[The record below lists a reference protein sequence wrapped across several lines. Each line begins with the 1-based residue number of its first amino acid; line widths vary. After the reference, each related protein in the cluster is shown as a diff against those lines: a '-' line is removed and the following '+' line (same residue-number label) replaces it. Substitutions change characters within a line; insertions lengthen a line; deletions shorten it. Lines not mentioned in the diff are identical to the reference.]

1 MGGNNSKNSLS
12 SSVSDNGPLP
22 PFPVTVNRASS
33 FSSNSSSK
41 QRRVLDEEYF
51 VQKVQLGTGSFGVVH
66 RAIQRSTQQ
75 DRAVKSMEKRRFET
89 RSHYRQ
95 HLHREIEILRECSH
109 ENIVKLYDWFEDETY
124 IHFVLEYCGGG
135 DLGDRILQVGYSGM
149 TEKIACNWMVQIF
162 RAIDHLHAKGVC
174 HRDVKP
180 ENFLMTGNNVLK
192 MSDFGLAVRLAD
204 PRKSN
209 LRELA
214 GTPAYQAPEVH
225 NLTLSVAPSSNAML
239 HGYHESIMATPP
251 SGYGLAVDM
260 WACGVTMYVILSG
273 GKNPFVS
280 AKENKLQLAD
290 IRSGT
295 IKFDELISTVSNSSK
310 SGSLSGDKKSSSTRT
325 KPNSESNA
333 EQLLR
338 LLLTVDPTRRITIG
352 EAMRHNWFVQ
362 LGLASPPPSSPVMSQ
377 TPPKLA
383 RGAVSV
389 DSGSLEASP
398 PNMEPIL
405 VPTDVSR
412 RKSGFELYV
421 EGGSLSP
428 SISPSADSPG
438 NGGMVSM
445 TIGPRGSKEG
455 KVMRCE
461 KCGNFFYSQRGV
473 GGKCPECRVHLG
485 YALPVDGVTPGM
497 TVYHCVEGKKWVC
510 GTVSTFTSNSGEFVL
525 EGNVRINASD
535 AAPPGK
541 GTGMT
546 GTPWKAG
553 TNVVYLSGTYGT
565 WIPAY
570 VESYNSTTGLYDL
583 DVKGSVSADKIRARL
598 KRLTDNAGGTQTPP

>member
-1 MGGNNSKNSLS
+1 MGGNNSKNNFASN
-12 SSVSDNGPLP
+12 VSETGPLP

-33 FSSNSSSK
+33 FSSNSSSTK
-41 QRRVLDEEYF
+41 RRQLDEEYF
-51 VQKVQLGTGSFGVVH
+51 VQKVQLGIGSFGVVH
-66 RAIQRSTQQ
+66 RAIHRASQQ
-75 DRAVKSMEKRRFET
+75 DRAVKSMEKRRLET

-109 ENIVKLYDWFEDETY
+109 ENIVKLFDWFEDDTY

-149 TEKIACNWMVQIF
+149 TEKIACSWLVQIL
-162 RAIDHLHAKGVC
+162 RAIDHLHSKGVC
-174 HRDVKP
+174 HRDIKP
-180 ENFLMTGNNVLK
+180 ENFLLTTGNLLK
-192 MSDFGLAVRLAD
+192 LSDFGLAVRLSD
-204 PRKSN
+204 PRKSS

-239 HGYHESIMATPP
+239 HGYHEAMVSAPP
-251 SGYGLAVDM
+251 AGYGLPVDM
-260 WACGVTMYVILSG
+260 WACGVTMFVILSG

-280 AKENKLQLAD
+280 AKENKLQLTDLRAG
-290 IRSGT
+290 IVR
-295 IKFDELISTVSNSSK
+295 FDELIT
-310 SGSLSGDKKSSSTRT
+310 SGGSKKSSSGRT
-325 KPNSESNA
+325 KANPENSA

-338 LLLTVDPTRRITIG
+338 LLLTVDPSRRMTVG
-352 EAMRHNWFVQ
+352 DALRHNWFVQ
-362 LGLASPPPSSPVMSQ
+362 LGLASPPPSSPILNQS
-377 TPPKLA
+377 PPKLA
-383 RGAVSV
+383 RDPVSI

-405 VPTDVSR
+405 VPTEVSR

-428 SISPSADSPG
+428 GKGFGQSET
-438 NGGMVSM
+438 VSM
-445 TIGPRGSKEG
+445 TIGPRGGKEG

-473 GGKCPECRVHLG
+473 GGKCPDCRVHLG
-485 YALPVDGVTPGM
+485 YALPVDGVGAGM
-497 TVYHCVEGKKWVC
+497 TVYYMADGKWVS
-510 GTVSTFTSNSGEFVL
+510 GVVNSFTNNSGEFIL
-525 EGNVRINASD
+525 ASGARISASD

-546 GTPWKAG
+546 GTPWNAG

-570 VESYNSTTGLYDL
+570 IEKWNPTSGLYDL
-583 DVKGSVSADKIRARL
+583 DVKGGVSADKIRARL
-598 KRLTDNAGGTQTPP
+598 KRLTETGGTQTPP